1 MENSIIEELIG
12 GMPSWTEE
20 ANCKGADADIFFP
33 ERGASTRKA
42 KSICRAVLYK
52 KTVWSLLL
60 KTQKNLE
67 SGADFLKEKEEESNV
82 REFMTQT
89 LGTLVK
95 KY

>member
-1 MENSIIEELIG
+1 MECPPGLKKQTVKEPMQIYSFLKEVPQLEKLNQFVE
-12 GMPSWTEE
+12 PV
-20 ANCKGADADIFFP
+20 P
-33 ERGASTRKA
+33 
-42 KSICRAVLYK
+42 YK

-67 SGADFLKEKEEESNV
+67 SGADFLNEKEEESNV
-82 REFMTQT
+82 REFTTQT

>member
-1 MENSIIEELIG
+1 MECLPGRKKQIVKEQTQIYFFLKEVPQPEKLNKFAEL
-12 GMPSWTEE
+12 
-20 ANCKGADADIFFP
+20 
-33 ERGASTRKA
+33 
-42 KSICRAVLYK
+42 VLYK
-52 KTVWSLLL
+52 KTAWSLLL

>member
-1 MENSIIEELIG
+1 MQIYSFLKEVPQLEKLNQFVEL
-12 GMPSWTEE
+12 
-20 ANCKGADADIFFP
+20 
-33 ERGASTRKA
+33 
-42 KSICRAVLYK
+42 VLYK
-52 KTVWSLLL
+52 KTVCSLLL
-60 KTQKNLE
+60 ETQKNLE

>member
-1 MENSIIEELIG
+1 MECLPGRKKQIVKELMQIY
-12 GMPSWTEE
+12 
-20 ANCKGADADIFFP
+20 FFLKEVP
-33 ERGASTRKA
+33 QLEKLNQF
-42 KSICRAVLYK
+42 VEPVPYK

-67 SGADFLKEKEEESNV
+67 SGADFLKEKEEDSNV

>member
-1 MENSIIEELIG
+1 MECLPGRKKQIVKELTQIY
-12 GMPSWTEE
+12 
-20 ANCKGADADIFFP
+20 FFLKEVP
-33 ERGASTRKA
+33 QLEKLNQFVEL
-42 KSICRAVLYK
+42 VLYK

-89 LGTLVK
+89 LETLVK

>member
-1 MENSIIEELIG
+1 MECPPGPKKQIVKGLMQIYFFLKEVPQLEKLNQFVEL
-12 GMPSWTEE
+12 
-20 ANCKGADADIFFP
+20 
-33 ERGASTRKA
+33 
-42 KSICRAVLYK
+42 VLYK

-67 SGADFLKEKEEESNV
+67 SGADFLNEKEEESNV

>member
-1 MENSIIEELIG
+1 MECLPGRKKQIVKELTQIY
-12 GMPSWTEE
+12 
-20 ANCKGADADIFFP
+20 FFLKEVP
-33 ERGASTRKA
+33 QLEKLNQFAEL
-42 KSICRAVLYK
+42 VLYK

>member
-1 MENSIIEELIG
+1 MECLPGRKKQIVKELTQIYFFLK
-12 GMPSWTEE
+12 E
-20 ANCKGADADIFFP
+20 APQLDKLNQFV
-33 ERGASTRKA
+33 EL
-42 KSICRAVLYK
+42 VLYK

-89 LGTLVK
+89 LGMLVK